1 MHRKPLMRGATVSG
15 GAMPSARLLSFNNKK
30 DFSTKSVANP
40 VARSPSPTMAQSTSK
55 DAFHESIRS
64 DGPTFPLNADKKSS
78 STTDQYIEALK
89 HRVQMLQT
97 QNEVLSSQKPDWTPA
112 HTEKL
117 VRSLHAEEKMVSDL
131 EAQLSVEKQLVL
143 QKTQEMDALKKST
156 SAERSAMVES
166 RKQLEQKLEEN
177 LNLLEAS
184 QKQYNDYAALKTFY
198 GTLQIEHGSLTKEN
212 AEALQRLEGL
222 QETLQLQ
229 ENRSFDIERDLTLQL
244 AEKDQFLE
252 QTRSELEATTES
264 LEAVRIDLL
273 RLQTWKKSLAMTVP
287 ESVISKQ
294 LSAVRKEHECG
305 LVAMQMKQAD
315 LRAARDRVVR
325 LEQECSSLNGDLRR
339 SAAELQGKTEHTLAL
354 QERLRQLEGDA
365 QIKRQLQEEVE
376 VLRADAAIATKENG
390 RLHTE
395 NIDLLGRLDV
405 HLKEIPAE
413 FRDAFIDP
421 IVHEKDEYKRA
432 SERQLQTVKR
442 LEKESVDSKVEL
454 ADLQGLYN
462 ATYENEKGLQRKVVE
477 LSFQLTRLEP
487 IEADL
492 GAAKVQAQTSS
503 DNEALTKQR
512 LEMANMDLARV
523 QQELKSE
530 KEQKQNLEKVLKEV
544 RTLETLGDS
553 VQKLQSSLKTVGASG
568 NA

>member
-264 LEAVRIDLL
+264 LE
-273 RLQTWKKSLAMTVP
+273 
-287 ESVISKQ
+287 
-294 LSAVRKEHECG
+294 
-305 LVAMQMKQAD
+305 
-315 LRAARDRVVR
+315 VVR